1 MFPPASAT
9 QASSRASAPG
19 RSGTRVRTIRRRPA
33 SVSCRRAIESSSP
46 GSTLPPDRIATVV
59 PPAAGATWP
68 PSSAATPTAPAP
80 STTSLQRSSS
90 TTIASATSSSS
101 TTAIPS
107 SHSPSSGEREVAGPL
122 DRDPVGDRQRRLGRH
137 RPPLLQRGRERGAG
151 GDLHA
156 DDLDL
161 RPRRLDRDRDPGGQ
175 PAAADRHDQLGEI
188 GHVLEQLEPERALA
202 GHDVRVVERMHERQP
217 ALARALVRGGEALV
231 QRRAA
236 DVHDRALAARRLGLG
251 DRRVR
256 GDEHLAQHAPRGRG
270 RREPLGVVA
279 GRCGDDAARAALLP
293 QRRQLGRRA
302 AHLERARELEVL
314 GLQRHLPAG
323 ALGDRARREDRRAP
337 GHALDLGPRRLYVGG
352 GDAVSP
358 GRQGSRR
365 SRRRPRAGARRR
377 RSCCARAARRRR
389 SRRRR
394 R

>member
-1 MFPPASAT
+1 MP
-9 QASSRASAPG
+9 R
-19 RSGTRVRTIRRRPA
+19 
-33 SVSCRRAIESSSP
+33 
-46 GSTLPPDRIATVV
+46 
-59 PPAAGATWP
+59 AAGATWP

-101 TTAIPS
+101 TAAIPS
-107 SHSPSSGEREVAGPL
+107 SHSPSSASVRSPGRLTAIPSAIVSADSAGTGLPCS
-122 DRDPVGDRQRRLGRH
+122 
-137 RPPLLQRGRERGAG
+137 QRGREGRAG

-161 RPRRLDRDRDPGGQ
+161 RPRRLDRDRDARGQ
-175 PAAADRHDQLGEI
+175 PAAADRHDQLREV
-188 GHVLEQLEPERALA
+188 GHVLEQLEAERALA

-236 DVHDRALAARRLGLG
+236 DVHDRALAAGGLGLG
-251 DRRVR
+251 DRRVG
-256 GDEHLAQHAPRGRG
+256 GDEDLAQHAARGRG
-270 RREPLGVVA
+270 RRESLGVVA
-279 GRCGDDAARAALLP
+279 GRRGDDAARAALLA
-293 QRRQLGRRA
+293 QRGELGRRA

-314 GLQRHLPAG
+314 GLEHHLPAG
-323 ALGDRARREDRRAP
+323 ALGDRARREHRRAP
-337 GHALDLGPRRLYVGG
+337 GDALDLGPRRRDRRGG
-352 GDAVSP
+352 GELSR

-365 SRRRPRAGARRR
+365 SRPRPRAGARRR
-377 RSCCARAARRRR
+377 RSCCAPAAHRRR